1 MQFILAYYG
10 SAFLIGF
17 LFVGIVLFLEN
28 LS

>member
-10 SAFLIGF
+10 SALLIGC
-17 LFVGIVLFLEN
+17 LFVGIVLFLEH